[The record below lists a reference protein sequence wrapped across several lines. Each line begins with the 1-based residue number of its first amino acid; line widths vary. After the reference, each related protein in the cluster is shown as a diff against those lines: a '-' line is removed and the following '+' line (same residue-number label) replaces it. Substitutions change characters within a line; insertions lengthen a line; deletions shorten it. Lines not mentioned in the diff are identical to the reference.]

1 MNPPVIRAEGLT
13 KRYDGVLALDRV
25 SFEVAEGEV
34 FGFLGPNG
42 AGKTTTIHLLTGL
55 ARPDSGRVFYR
66 GEETTGRMKRAQ
78 HLLGVVA
85 DESNLYPELTG
96 LENLCFCGALYG
108 MRKRPR
114 EERARELLHLF
125 GLQEAAGRRFA
136 GYSKGMKRRLAIA
149 AALMHRP
156 PILFLDE
163 PTTGIDVESARR
175 IRGLLAQM
183 NREGVT
189 VFLTT
194 HYIEEAERLCRRIAF
209 IASGRILRI
218 DFLER
223 LLEPLQGRH
232 MLRLTLSRE
241 IGDRLEELGRAFPS
255 IAFVPLPGTRCRLE
269 SAAPVAL
276 GPIVRFLE
284 ECGIEVLEAARL
296 RPSLEEV
303 FVEITGIEA
312 EAMRR
317 EREPRQGGGT
327 A

>member
-13 KRYDGVLALDRV
+13 KRYGGVLALDRV
-25 SFEVAEGEV
+25 SFEVAEGEI

-55 ARPDSGRVFYR
+55 ARPDGGRVFIHGEETSGRV
-66 GEETTGRMKRAQ
+66 KRAQ
-78 HLLGVVA
+78 HLFGIVA

-96 LENLCFCGALYG
+96 FDNLSFCGALYG
-108 MRKRPR
+108 MRKRAR
-114 EERARELLHLF
+114 EERARELLGVF
-125 GLQEAAGRRFA
+125 GLAEAADRRFS

-163 PTTGIDVESARR
+163 PTTGIDVASARR
-175 IRGLLAQM
+175 IRGLLAELS
-183 NREGVT
+183 RGGVT
-189 VFLTT
+189 IFLTT

-209 IASGRILRI
+209 IASGRLLRV
-218 DFLER
+218 DLLEE
-223 LLEPLQGRH
+223 LLEPLKGRH
-232 MLRLTLSRE
+232 LLRLTLSRE
-241 IGDRLEELGRAFPS
+241 IGDRLGGLTRAFPS
-255 IAFVPLPGTRCRLE
+255 IARASLSGKRCLLE
-269 SAAPVAL
+269 SSAPVAL
-276 GPIVRFLE
+276 GPIVRYLE
-284 ECGIEVLEAARL
+284 ECGIEVLEAVRQ

-312 EAMRR
+312 EAMRG
-317 EREPRQGGGT
+317 EKEPRKGGGE

>member
-1 MNPPVIRAEGLT
+1 MSSPVIRAEDLT
-13 KRYDGVLALDRV
+13 KRYGGVLALDRV
-25 SFEVAEGEV
+25 SFEVAEGEI

-42 AGKTTTIHLLTGL
+42 AGKTTTINLLTGL
-55 ARPDSGRVFYR
+55 ARPDSGRILYR

-78 HLLGVVA
+78 RLLGVVP

-96 LENLCFCGALYG
+96 LENLGFCGALYG

-114 EERARELLHLF
+114 EERARELLRLF
-125 GLQEAAGRRFA
+125 GLEGAAGRRFS

-175 IRGLLAQM
+175 IRGLLAEM

-189 VFLTT
+189 IFLTT

-209 IASGRILRI
+209 IAAGRILRV
-218 DFLER
+218 DFLEE
-223 LLEPLQGRH
+223 LLEPLKGKH

-241 IGDRLEELGRAFPS
+241 IDDRLGELRRAFPA
-255 IAFVPLPGTRCRLE
+255 IAFAALAGKRCRLE

-284 ECGIEVLEAARL
+284 ECGIEVLEAVRL

-317 EREPRQGGGT
+317 EREPRPAGGT